1 VALSIRG
8 GAAES
13 GLHAASQPR
22 NRLHPPTPLPTLAV
36 LPLHCSFRGI
46 CSICHCLPSMD
57 PLSVTASIIAILQLS
72 GKVVGYLTDVKDASR
87 ERATCAIEVSNLT
100 SLLLNL
106 RFNLEEGNANTPW
119 HTAVQALAFKN
130 GPLEQFKQALET
142 LQTKMTD
149 GGRLKKAGDIL
160 MWKFKKEEV
169 DSILGRIGRLKSLVQ
184 IALQRDHL

>member
-1 VALSIRG
+1 
-8 GAAES
+8 
-13 GLHAASQPR
+13 
-22 NRLHPPTPLPTLAV
+22 
-36 LPLHCSFRGI
+36 
-46 CSICHCLPSMD
+46 MD

-87 ERATCAIEVSNLT
+87 ERATCAIEVSNLY

-106 RFNLEEGNANTPW
+106 KFNLEEGDANTPW

-142 LQTKMTD
+142 LQSKIRD

-160 MWKFKKEEV
+160 MWKFKKEEM
-169 DSILGRIGRLKSLVQ
+169 DSILDRIERLKTLVQ